1 MACDGGPVSRSGH
14 WWRRPRWIVAT
25 VAAGL
30 VVIGA
35 VLFAI
40 AWSQRGADEASVEEA
55 VEGLDDGAA
64 GTKAGFL
71 RPAGGV
77 YVYEGSGTEQLSL
90 LSTGQTWGPR
100 LPGTVTR
107 DDDGC
112 WTFRIDYSTN
122 HRQWTDYCPRGRV
135 LEEEGGRTFQSFD
148 FVVST
153 IEDRNVF
160 VCDPPGEAIR
170 VDADPGSS
178 WPQSCVG
185 RSADRGTEVTSSGTN
200 TFVGIESVEVEGEPV
215 RAYRYRADRVL
226 SGDQTGTETVDT
238 WFRVPDGLPLRAT
251 RSVRV
256 ESPSPIGAVTYTEE
270 GTYTLTSLA
279 PRSR

>member
-1 MACDGGPVSRSGH
+1 MIGG
-14 WWRRPRWIVAT
+14 VA
-25 VAAGL
+25 
-30 VVIGA
+30 
-35 VLFAI
+35 FAI
-40 AWSQRGADEASVEEA
+40 AWTQRGAEQASVEEA
-55 VEGLDDGAA
+55 VEGLDGGAA
-64 GTKAGFL
+64 DTKTGFL

-107 DDDGC
+107 ADDGC

-135 LEEEGGRTFQSFD
+135 LEEDGGRTFQSFD

-153 IEDRNVF
+153 IDDRNVF

-170 VDADPGSS
+170 VDAEPGSS

-185 RSADRGTEVTSSGTN
+185 RSPARRTEVTSSGTN
-200 TFVGIESVEVEGEPV
+200 TFVGIESVEVEGKAV
-215 RAYRYRADRVL
+215 RAYRYRADRTL
-226 SGDQTGTETVDT
+226 SGDQTGAETTET

-279 PRSR
+279 PRRR

>member
-1 MACDGGPVSRSGH
+1 MVGV
-14 WWRRPRWIVAT
+14 V
-25 VAAGL
+25 
-30 VVIGA
+30 VVIGGVA
-35 VLFAI
+35 FAI
-40 AWSQRGADEASVEEA
+40 AWSQRGADQASVEEA
-55 VEGLDDGAA
+55 LEGLDRSASD
-64 GTKAGFL
+64 TKAGFL

-77 YVYEGSGTEQLSL
+77 YVYQGSGTEQLSL

-107 DDDGC
+107 GDDGC

-135 LEEEGGRTFQSFD
+135 LEEDGGRTFQSFD

-170 VDADPGSS
+170 VDADSGSS
-178 WPQSCVG
+178 WSQSCVG
-185 RSADRGTEVTSSGTN
+185 RSEGQGTQVTSSGTN
-200 TFVGIESVEVEGEPV
+200 TFVGIETVEVAGARV
-215 RAYRYRADRVL
+215 RAYRYRSDRTL
-226 SGDQTGTETVDT
+226 SGDQTGTETSET

-251 RSVRV
+251 RDVHV
-256 ESPSPIGAVTYTEE
+256 ESPSPIGTVTYTEQ
-270 GTYTLTSLA
+270 GTYTLTSLE
-279 PRSR
+279 PRRR